1 MIVFVLI
8 INKVCLEGFD
18 DGEKVLDLD
27 ENTNQ
32 MFHEEIDSST
42 LPRSINIQNSVPA
55 PAGTVVDLSTYQV
68 RCSQSICIR
77 QD

>member
-1 MIVFVLI
+1 MMV
-8 INKVCLEGFD
+8 G
-18 DGEKVLDLD
+18 KVLDLD